1 MPNSQATDQP
11 SLPSTIGHIAR
22 VIGSDGFPTGD
33 RARLRR
39 MAPGQPAPL
48 AFTRFAVA
56 HLPEGW
62 ERQVDDWA
70 TIVAGIAIMAPN
82 AHRPGH
88 GLGRAL
94 AEAGYSEARLE
105 RLLDAQGDTRR
116 TLLLRAARYLS
127 AKQTPCDW
135 ADGVRLL
142 LTRDVAKADRLRL
155 GIARDYFSNLNTE
168 STAA

>member
-56 HLPEGW
+56 HLPDGW

-82 AHRPGH
+82 AHQPGH

>member
-1 MPNSQATDQP
+1 MPDPKTPEP
-11 SLPSTIGHIAR
+11 SSLASTVGRIAGLL
-22 VIGSDGFPTGD
+22 GSDGFPTGD

-39 MAPGQPAPL
+39 ISPGQPLPL
-48 AFTRFAVA
+48 TFSRFAVA
-56 HLPEGW
+56 HLPDGW
-62 ERQVDDWA
+62 EHRLDDWA
-70 TIVAGIAIMAPN
+70 TLVAGIAIMAPN

-105 RLLDAQGDTRR
+105 RLLDADGQTRR
-116 TLLLRAARYLS
+116 TLLLRAARFLA

-135 ADGVRLL
+135 TDGAHLL
-142 LTRDVAKADRLRL
+142 LTRDEAKADKVRL

>member
-1 MPNSQATDQP
+1 MPEPQTTEQP
-11 SLPSTIGHIAR
+11 LLASTIGRIAGL
-22 VIGSDGFPTGD
+22 IGSDGFPTGD

-39 MAPGQPAPL
+39 MTPGQPPPL

-56 HLPEGW
+56 HLSESW
-62 ERQVDDWA
+62 EHWLDDWV
-70 TIVAGIAIMAPN
+70 TLVAGIALMAPK
-82 AHRPGH
+82 AHRPGY

-105 RLLDAQGDTRR
+105 RLLDADGQTRR
-116 TLLLRAARYLS
+116 ILLLRAARFLA

-135 ADGVRLL
+135 TDVARLL
-142 LTRDVAKADRLRL
+142 LTHDEAKLEKIRL
-155 GIARDYFSNLNTE
+155 GIARDYFSHLKSE